1 MCICMYVA
9 YMRKGPLT
17 VAPCQVAPAQC
28 GNAGDAREPD
38 AWSAGAESLEF
49 EDISEGKSD
58 INGDLWDFT
67 RILWDFTRDSSWILI
82 I

>member
-1 MCICMYVA
+1 MYVCGLYA
-9 YMRKGPLT
+9 QRPPYGGPM
-17 VAPCQVAPAQC
+17 PGGPAQC